1 MVLHIDHCAERK
13 NCCQICF
20 LQCQQD
26 KTSCGWEAT
35 FSEAFFVVS
44 EGVDAVVCGD
54 AVAHGCINAI
64 SLPPFP
70 FEMVNKGVFNIMV
83 CHYIA

>member
-1 MVLHIDHCAERK
+1 M
-13 NCCQICF
+13 
-20 LQCQQD
+20 
-26 KTSCGWEAT
+26 

-70 FEMVNKGVFNIMV
+70 FEIVNKGVFNIMV